1 MIFDLAMA
9 FQIILGLVSTLFG
22 LWINELKK
30 DITALE
36 KSVENIKTD
45 YQRRE
50 DAKTN
55 FDLMMATLRDV
66 RVAIDRI
73 DGKLDRKADK

>member
-36 KSVENIKTD
+36 KSVEKIKTD

-50 DAKTN
+50 DAKTS
-55 FDLMMATLRDV
+55 FDLLMSTLREV
-66 RVAIDRI
+66 RSAIDRI
-73 DGKLDRKADK
+73 D

>member
-36 KSVENIKTD
+36 KSVEKIKTD

-50 DAKTN
+50 DAKTS
-55 FDLMMATLRDV
+55 FDLLMSTLREV
-66 RVAIDRI
+66 RSAIDRI
-73 DGKLDRKADK
+73 DSKLDKKADK

>member
-1 MIFDLAMA
+1 MTFDMAMA

-55 FDLMMATLRDV
+55 FDLMMSTLRDV
-66 RVAIDRI
+66 RSAIDRI
-73 DGKLDRKADK
+73 DGKLDKKADK